1 MENKCEHC
9 SSCTKST
16 HRDEGTK
23 LNKRLKTIEGQIR
36 GVQNMIDED
45 KYCNDILIQ
54 LLAINK
60 SIKSVSNE
68 IFKNHLSTCV
78 VRDIKNNDPK
88 IIDEVMELIGRLN

>member
-1 MENKCEHC
+1 M
-9 SSCTKST
+9 
-16 HRDEGTK
+16 
-23 LNKRLKTIEGQIR
+23 
-36 GVQNMIDED
+36 
-45 KYCNDILIQ
+45 DILIQ

-88 IIDEVMELIGRLN
+88 IIDEVMELIRRLD